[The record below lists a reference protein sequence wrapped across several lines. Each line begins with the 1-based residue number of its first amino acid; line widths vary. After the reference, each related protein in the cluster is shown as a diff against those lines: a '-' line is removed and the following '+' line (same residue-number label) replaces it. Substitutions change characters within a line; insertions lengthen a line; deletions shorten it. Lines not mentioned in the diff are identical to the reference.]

1 MVRLLHV
8 DLRLP
13 MLSYTVRS
21 PGADSALC
29 GGPIFHLSCREHL
42 HHHESVLLLRFHSSG
57 CRDVWHLG
65 HVMWHVNVERLTC
78 TITHALSQQQ
88 RPRNSPIGHETMKR
102 FFACFL
108 ACFWRKKEMQFD
120 AVVLVLLRVGMIG
133 NKDIAK

>member
-57 CRDVWHLG
+57 CRVH
-65 HVMWHVNVERLTC
+65 
-78 TITHALSQQQ
+78 
-88 RPRNSPIGHETMKR
+88 
-102 FFACFL
+102 
-108 ACFWRKKEMQFD
+108 FD
-120 AVVLVLLRVGMIG
+120 AVVVFCMGCVLLRS
-133 NKDIAK
+133 NQ